1 MIWFIIITLREFKT
15 SSLQV
20 EDLADKRLST
30 CSTHYDLCV
39 SSWSKGL
46 VGLCFLN
53 LIKMLSVGINSIKVG
68 SLGIALLLK
77 GLILGFALLVISDGV
92 DLHDLHLLL
101 GVDQH
106 SLGIGFGLVQ
116 MGDCFGFD
124 LVDNDSLLTLGLS
137 D

>member
-1 MIWFIIITLREFKT
+1 
-15 SSLQV
+15 
-20 EDLADKRLST
+20 
-30 CSTHYDLCV
+30 
-39 SSWSKGL
+39 
-46 VGLCFLN
+46 
-53 LIKMLSVGINSIKVG
+53 MLSVGINSIKVG
-68 SLGIALLLK
+68 SLGITLLLK
-77 GLILGFALLVISDGV
+77 GLILGFALLVISDGI

-106 SLGIGFGLVQ
+106 SLGIGFGLIQ